1 MSNADSM
8 YKEFPLFNSISN
20 PSHRA
25 WNRLNIINNLK
36 SAGRARD
43 AANYLDK
50 LAEVDKLSIAVLLM
64 SVKSRGLESVRAE
77 LGRGLDETTDNS

>member
-1 MSNADSM
+1 MSNSESM

-36 SAGRARD
+36 SARRGRD

-50 LAEVDKLSIAVLLM
+50 LDEAGKLGIAILLM
-64 SVKSRGLESVRAE
+64 SIKKRGLESVRAE
-77 LGRGLDETTDNS
+77 LGRSLDEVSCNS

>member
-8 YKEFPLFNSISN
+8 YKEFPLFNSTSN

-64 SVKSRGLESVRAE
+64 SIKSRGLESVRAE